1 MHNTYTAVLIPNEE
15 KKDGLTN
22 SYSFCERKKK
32 KNFLNFPFSVML
44 VSVTER
50 IFG

>member
-1 MHNTYTAVLIPNEE
+1 MHNAYTAVLIPNEE

-32 KNFLNFPFSVML
+32 TFSTFLSV
-44 VSVTER
+44 
-50 IFG
+50 

>member
-1 MHNTYTAVLIPNEE
+1 MHNAYTAVLIPNEE

-32 KNFLNFPFSVML
+32 NFLNFPFSVML

>member
-32 KNFLNFPFSVML
+32 FLNFPFSVML
-44 VSVTER
+44 VFVTER